1 VIQDRACP
9 HCRVA
14 RTLLWGG
21 RMNLCIK
28 CHFRWDTGEPEHLRL
43 HDPLAPFDTH
53 EQRRLS
59 VYRRAVAV
67 GFYNESI

>member
-1 VIQDRACP
+1 
-9 HCRVA
+9 
-14 RTLLWGG
+14 
-21 RMNLCIK
+21 MNLCIK